1 MKKWLIITALAM
13 TQSPVL
19 AGYNAIYYAPY
30 NNIVGASYSQ
40 PTKTEA
46 FKKALKQCRQRGGIG
61 CKRATWSNRCSS
73 LYVSPSRRKYGWGSA
88 WGNSRSEANNKAYK
102 KCKQNNL
109 FCIRRVASCED
120 EYEDKD

>member
-1 MKKWLIITALAM
+1 MNKSLIIVALAM
-13 TQSPVL
+13 SQSPVL
-19 AGYNAIYYAPY
+19 DGYNAIYYAPS

-40 PTKTEA
+40 PTKKEA

-73 LYVSPSRRKYGWGSA
+73 LYISSTLRGGYGSS

-109 FCIRRVASCED
+109 FCVRRIATCED
-120 EYEDKD
+120 KYEDKD